1 MVDGPALYTG
11 QLRHR
16 RFTPR
21 PHEFTYQIFMALV
34 DVDHVAEQM
43 RVSPFTSYNRFNWA
57 AFDERDHL
65 GDATRPLRA
74 RLADSARAAGL
85 QLPDGPIYLLTHLRY
100 LGYAFNPISLY
111 YCHDHANQ
119 LVMVLAEVNSTFGEQ
134 RCYWMRADGSAATTN
149 GLRHRTP
156 KTMHVSPF
164 MTMNVDYEFV
174 LTHPADSLVA
184 HMNTFHQ
191 TPEGVDRPYFDAT
204 LTLERRPW
212 TAAEIHRSLRR
223 HPMMTA
229 KVITAIH
236 WEALRL
242 WLKGVPHYTPPP
254 RTPDRGHHPDRG
266 ASRSATE
273 TETRA

>member
-1 MVDGPALYTG
+1 MVGGPALYTG

-16 RFTPR
+16 RFTPT

-34 DVDHVAEQM
+34 DIDHAADQM

-57 AFDERDHL
+57 SFDERDHL
-65 GDATRPLRA
+65 GDASRPLRA

-100 LGYAFNPISLY
+100 VGYSFNPISLY
-111 YCHDHANQ
+111 YCYDGHER
-119 LVMVLAEVNSTFGEQ
+119 LSMVLAEVNSTFGEQ
-134 RCYWMRADGSAATTN
+134 RCYWMRADGDAATAN

-164 MTMNVDYEFV
+164 MAMDVDYEFV
-174 LTHPADSLVA
+174 LTRPTESLVA

-191 TPEGVDRPYFDAT
+191 TPDAPAIPYFDAT

-212 TAAEIHRSLRR
+212 SSPEIHRALRR
-223 HPMMTA
+223 HPLMTA
-229 KVITAIH
+229 KVIGAIH
-236 WEALRL
+236 WQALRL
-242 WLKGVPHYTPPP
+242 WLKGVPHYAPPP
-254 RTPDRGHHPDRG
+254 QHPADG
-266 ASRSATE
+266 IGRSSTR